1 MSECVLDASA
11 VLAVLLK
18 EPGEDSVRP
27 HLRGGLIS
35 SVNVAEIINRRM
47 KNGESLERNA
57 SVIRSLEMRIVD
69 FRFDQAVMSASLKP
83 YARIAN
89 LSLADRACLSLALLR
104 NLPVFTAETDWLKA
118 DMGVDIRVI
127 RERREH

>member
-18 EPGEDSVRP
+18 EPGEELVRP

-35 SVNVAEIINRRM
+35 SVNVEEIIYRRL

-57 SVIRSLEMRIVD
+57 SVVRSLEMRIVD
-69 FRFDQAVMSASLKP
+69 FGFDQAVKSASLKP

-89 LSLADRACLSLALLR
+89 LSLADRACLSLALIR
-104 NLPVFTAETDWLKA
+104 NVPVYTAESDWLKA

-127 RERREH
+127 RERKEH